1 MQPVDDHPH
10 SSADRV
16 RDTAG
21 DPVLLPYE
29 SADDREIREHDRQV
43 RAGIVRDRID
53 ALAEQSCVGR

>member
-1 MQPVDDHPH
+1 MQPSDDHA
-10 SSADRV
+10 SADRV
-16 RDTAG
+16 RDTAE